1 MQWLNINHNTSE
13 VRYET
18 CAIFSELANLNS
30 VLHSNRKLLK
40 CMENHSNARNAFKP
54 IMH

>member
-1 MQWLNINHNTSE
+1 MQWLNTNHNTSE

-18 CAIFSELANLNS
+18 CATVSELANFNS
-30 VLHSNRKLLK
+30 VLHSHWKLSK

-54 IMH
+54 RTQ